1 MAIRFLGEKPT
12 PTRTT
17 ETRAVKN
24 WQSFAELFDAPD
36 RSDEE
41 KLAWIRG
48 ELEAGYPRFTRE
60 DYREALRWLMDYMGR
75 RKSA

>member
-12 PTRTT
+12 PTRAT
-17 ETRAVKN
+17 ETQAVKN
-24 WQSFAELFDAPD
+24 WQSFAELFNAPD

-60 DYREALRWLMDYMGR
+60 DYREALRWLVDYMER
-75 RKSA
+75 VESV

>member
-36 RSDEE
+36 RSDAE
-41 KLAWIRG
+41 KLTWIRG
-48 ELEAGYPRFTRE
+48 ELEAGYPRFSRE

-75 RKSA
+75 RKLV

>member
-24 WQSFAELFDAPD
+24 WQSFAELFDEPD
-36 RSDEE
+36 QSDAE
-41 KLAWIRG
+41 KLGWIRG
-48 ELEAGYPRFTRE
+48 ELETGYPRFSRE
-60 DYREALRWLMDYMGR
+60 DYRGALRWLMDYMGR
-75 RKSA
+75 RKLV

>member
-1 MAIRFLGEKPT
+1 MAIRFLGEKPV
-12 PTRTT
+12 PTRAT
-17 ETRAVKN
+17 EAQAVKN
-24 WQSFAELFDAPD
+24 WQSFAELFDTPD

-60 DYREALRWLMDYMGR
+60 DYREALRWLVDYMER
-75 RKSA
+75 MESV

>member
-24 WQSFAELFDAPD
+24 WQSSAL
-36 RSDEE
+36 
-41 KLAWIRG
+41 LA
-48 ELEAGYPRFTRE
+48 
-60 DYREALRWLMDYMGR
+60 
-75 RKSA
+75 

>member
-24 WQSFAELFDAPD
+24 WQSFAELFDEPD
-36 RSDEE
+36 QSDAE
-41 KLAWIRG
+41 KLDGFAESWRQVIRASRARIT
-48 ELEAGYPRFTRE
+48 AGRC
-60 DYREALRWLMDYMGR
+60 GG
-75 RKSA
+75 